1 MDPRLKALL
10 ESINAR
16 GMFAGV
22 GIGLASAYVGT
33 LAGPL
38 GAKGL
43 CQHLNI
49 DAARLSAA
57 LKEAS
62 EKFVFT
68 DPAADVTAAAIKQS
82 DGGILLIGKSDQPDD
97 KRKELGDRAVMKFEN
112 ILTTKDTD
120 RDNDDLDPAGAE
132 VDPKAPLLWQHMP
145 DAPIGKMYGVLEQ
158 NSNFVKTACGIA
170 DTELGRDAAVL
181 VEFGAL
187 RISHGF
193 KPKEFEPK
201 NGKEDGSEGWKIKRY
216 SVMEVSL
223 VSIPANTGA
232 VITAFEKGKLS
243 HPLVKG
249 YAGALNAAR
258 PKMVVGGWSN
268 KAGDAGA
275 GDSGA
280 GGNSNV
286 NVVVNLD
293 AAKDTILKEMA
304 AKLSGITTDLQKG
317 IDAAIAKAVKD
328 AGAAPTAG
336 AGKKGDDE
344 PPKDDTKPKGDDSPA
359 DDADDADDGAGKDAP
374 AAFKEVF
381 DAVKA
386 LAKDKGLP
394 PEAQARANLVLS
406 MLKEAG
412 AKIAEYM
419 KSIAD
424 AGKSMDV
431 AGVAAAAAEM
441 VSECYSLLQRAAEEM
456 DRVGQVAG
464 LSDGAAKSVGEA
476 KDSVTA
482 IAAALDDL
490 VGGAADSTDQAGDT
504 DPPIDPVDEDD
515 NTTDDQTDDDP
526 DAERT
531 DDGVTAEPDT
541 SDSPDTDDATGPTD
555 TPDDA
560 TEIED
565 EDEDDTETEDGKANE
580 INGGAA
586 NPGVDD
592 EPNPGMSDADKAAA
606 KSLAELFGES
616 DAVYDKA
623 TLDMLNELTAS

>member
-10 ESINAR
+10 DSIHARNA
-16 GMFAGV
+16 FAGV
-22 GIGLASAYVGT
+22 GIGLASAYVST

-43 CQHLNI
+43 AAHLNI
-49 DAARLSAA
+49 DAARLNTA

-62 EKFVFT
+62 EKLVYT
-68 DPAADVTAAAIKQS
+68 DPGADVTAGAIKAT
-82 DGGILLIGKSDQPDD
+82 DGGIYLFGKSDQPDD
-97 KRKELGDRAVMKFEN
+97 KRKELGDSAVMKFEN

-132 VDPKAPLLWQHMP
+132 VDPKAPLLWQHLP
-145 DAPIGKMYGVLEQ
+145 DAPIGRMYSVLEQ
-158 NSNFVKTACGIA
+158 NSNYVKTACGIA
-170 DTELGRDAAVL
+170 DTQLGRDAAVL

-249 YAGALNAAR
+249 YATALNAAR
-258 PKMVVGGWSN
+258 PKMVVGGWQ
-268 KAGDAGA
+268 KDAGD
-275 GDSGA
+275 GA
-280 GGNSNV
+280 GGANGANNSNV

-293 AAKDTILKEMA
+293 AAKNDILKEVT
-304 AKLSGITTDLQKG
+304 AKLATVATDLTKG
-317 IDAAIAKAVKD
+317 LDAAIAKAMADAK
-328 AGAAPTAG
+328 AGAA
-336 AGKKGDDE
+336 GKKDDG
-344 PPKDDTKPKGDDSPA
+344 KTDDKPA
-359 DDADDADDGAGKDAP
+359 DLGKTDDKPADQEGDAGNDKTTP
-374 AAFKEVF
+374 AAFREVM

-386 LAKDKGLP
+386 LAKDKSLP
-394 PEAQARANLVLS
+394 PEAAARANLVLS

-419 KSIAD
+419 KAIAD
-424 AGKSMDV
+424 AGKAMDV
-431 AGVAAAAAEM
+431 AGVAEHVAGLVAE
-441 VSECYSLLQRAAEEM
+441 CHGLLSRAADEM
-456 DRVGQVAG
+456 GRVGEVAG
-464 LSDGAAKSVGEA
+464 LSDGAVKAVGETRN
-476 KDSVTA
+476 SVTA

-490 VGGAADSTDQAGDT
+490 VGGAAGATDAASSD
-504 DPPIDPVDEDD
+504 DPPIDPVDDD
-515 NTTDDQTDDDP
+515 DQTDNTDTTTDDQTS
-526 DAERT
+526 
-531 DDGVTAEPDT
+531 DDGVTPSPDT
-541 SDSPDTDDATGPTD
+541 SDNPETPTD
-555 TPDDA
+555 TPADAGNTGTDDD
-560 TEIED
+560 TD
-565 EDEDDTETEDGKANE
+565 DDDTETEDGKANE
-580 INGGAA
+580 INDGDA

-606 KSLAELFGES
+606 KALAELFGEP
-616 DAVYDKA
+616 DAVYDRA
-623 TLDMLNELTAS
+623 TLDMIRELSAAE

>member
-22 GIGLASAYVGT
+22 GIGLASAYVST

-49 DAARLSAA
+49 DAARLSVA

-62 EKFVFT
+62 EKLVFT
-68 DPAADVTAAAIKQS
+68 DPSADVTGGAVKMT
-82 DGGILLIGKSDQPDD
+82 DGGILLFGKSDQPED

-158 NSNFVKTACGIA
+158 NSNYVKTACGIA
-170 DTELGRDAAVL
+170 DTELGRDAATL

-268 KAGDAGA
+268 KAGDGGA
-275 GDSGA
+275 GDAGA

-293 AAKDTILKEMA
+293 AAKDTLLKSVEANIAKINDEMR
-304 AKLSGITTDLQKG
+304 KS

-328 AGAAPTAG
+328 AGAA
-336 AGKKGDDE
+336 GKKSDDQ
-344 PPKDDTKPKGDDSPA
+344 PPKDDANPKGDETPPG
-359 DDADDADDGAGKDAP
+359 DDTDTDDAGKDAP

-386 LAKDKGLP
+386 LAKDKSLP
-394 PEAQARANLVLS
+394 AEAQARANLVLS

-412 AKIAEYM
+412 SKIAEYM
-419 KSIAD
+419 KAISD

-490 VGGAADSTDQAGDT
+490 VGGAAGSTDQAGDT
-504 DPPIDPVDEDD
+504 DPPIDPVDDGSDD
-515 NTTDDQTDDDP
+515 NETDDQTDDEAD
-526 DAERT
+526 DERT
-531 DDGVTAEPDT
+531 DDGVTPEPDT
-541 SDSPDTDDATGPTD
+541 SDNPDTDDGAGPTD

-560 TEIED
+560 TETDDED

-580 INGGAA
+580 LNGGVA

-606 KSLAELFGES
+606 KSLAALFGES